1 MISGVTR
8 VYTTLEKG
16 RFVVDLFI
24 SLLWSILV
32 WLCVLVDYLLL
43 LSYYVDSIE
52 VDDKKASVVVS
63 TYIAFFLIEG
73 TDVNFKIVKVGQDVF
88 IKL

>member
-1 MISGVTR
+1 M
-8 VYTTLEKG
+8 
-16 RFVVDLFI
+16 
-24 SLLWSILV
+24 
-32 WLCVLVDYLLL
+32 LVDYLLL

-63 TYIAFFLIEG
+63 TYIAIFLIEG